1 MDLTIFIISSILTA
15 LTVLLCVH
23 NFYEGKI
30 KTKNNI
36 IFLLIMSIVI
46 FIQVRYSSNLTRI
59 IINYVSMF
67 FSMYFILLEKD
78 IHKSISY
85 TSAVFLGSAVIE
97 VILTIVLKNITNFDI
112 LYNKYSFT
120 VYIFNLL
127 VNILLVLLTRLKIIR
142 RIVNKIQFS
151 DIIIKVLTIIIF
163 VLCSLIGIKNKNTID
178 TSNISYIINILMFL
192 FMILIIY
199 VIVDARNKNK
209 EISNKYNQMMEFMTE
224 YENIIDEQ
232 GKANHEYKNQLL
244 ILNGFIDNKKR
255 LKEYLNT
262 IIEDHKTGQNY
273 EIRQLSHF
281 PNGGLKGLLYYKISK
296 MKENNIKY
304 FLYVSKEVN
313 KPLENMDIKDYKSIT
328 KIFGVLID
336 NAIDASLNSSKKEI
350 MMDFKMDDNYLV
362 ITISNSYNDEID
374 LSKLGTGYTSKGKNH
389 GYGLKLVKEIIK
401 KNKNLELITDKN
413 DKEFIQTLLIDIK

>member
-1 MDLTIFIISSILTA
+1 MDLTIFIISSVLTA
-15 LTVLLCVH
+15 LSILLCVC
-23 NFYEGKI
+23 NLYQEKI
-30 KTKNNI
+30 SNKKKI
-36 IFLLIMSIVI
+36 IFLIVLYI
-46 FIQVRYSSNLTRI
+46 LLFFQVKYMTDLTKL
-59 IINYVSMF
+59 IINYLSF
-67 FSMYFILLEKD
+67 LFTINFILLNKN
-78 IHKSISY
+78 ISKSLVY
-85 TSAVFLGSAVIE
+85 TTIIFLSFALIE
-97 VILTIVLKNITNFDI
+97 ILLTIILKTIINFDE
-112 LYNKYSFT
+112 LYNKYNYV
-120 VYIFNLL
+120 VYIFNIIVNVL
-127 VNILLVLLTRLKIIR
+127 VVLLTKLKFIIKFS
-142 RIVNKIQFS
+142 NKINISTRLLQLILIL
-151 DIIIKVLTIIIF
+151 III
-163 VLCSLIGIKNKNTID
+163 LCSLIGIQNKNIVNTGSIP
-178 TSNISYIINILMFL
+178 YIINILMFIFL
-192 FMILIIY
+192 FLIAY
-199 VIVDARNKNK
+199 VIIDINNKNK

-232 GKANHEYKNQLL
+232 GKVNHEYKNQLL

-313 KPLENMDIKDYKSIT
+313 KPLENIDIKDYKSIT

-336 NAIDASLNSSKKEI
+336 NAIDASLDSPKKEI

-389 GYGLKLVKEIIK
+389 GYGLKLVKDIIK
-401 KNKNLELITDKN
+401 KNKKIELVTDK
-413 DKEFIQTLLIDIK
+413 DDSHFVQTLLIDIK